1 MCICF
6 FGVCVCIYTHILV
19 VVFNHQVM
27 SDSATPRT
35 VTRQAPLS
43 MACPRQEY
51 WSWVAISFSK
61 GSSQPRMDSVSPA
74 LADSLPLS
82 HLESPHIYKHT
93 HACICIKIDILFQVF
108 ILGFVIPH
116 FLNVFK
122 SLESRLFNLF
132 CSAS

>member
-1 MCICF
+1 MCKCVYVF
-6 FGVCVCIYTHILV
+6 LGDVCVYTHKLV

-61 GSSQPRMDSVSPA
+61 GSSQPSIDSVSPA

-93 HACICIKIDILFQVF
+93 HAIYMY
-108 ILGFVIPH
+108 
-116 FLNVFK
+116 
-122 SLESRLFNLF
+122 
-132 CSAS
+132 